1 MGRPVN
7 EFLKVFSKTRNFRIL
22 TLTLE
27 WKRMPPF

>member
-27 WKRMPPF
+27 